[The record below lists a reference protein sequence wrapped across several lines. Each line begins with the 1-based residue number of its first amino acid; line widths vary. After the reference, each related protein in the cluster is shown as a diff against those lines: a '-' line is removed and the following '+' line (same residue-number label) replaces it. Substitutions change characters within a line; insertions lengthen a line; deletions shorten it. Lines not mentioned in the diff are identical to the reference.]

1 MRVPSIGLPLDE
13 RLIVREA
20 YRMAERMLADYR
32 DPPGLVE
39 TIAIAANRA
48 SQSLTLFCRTLLRGY

>member
-39 TIAIAANRA
+39 TIAIYARRV
-48 SQSLTLFCRTLLRGY
+48 SQSLTSTFRILLRGY